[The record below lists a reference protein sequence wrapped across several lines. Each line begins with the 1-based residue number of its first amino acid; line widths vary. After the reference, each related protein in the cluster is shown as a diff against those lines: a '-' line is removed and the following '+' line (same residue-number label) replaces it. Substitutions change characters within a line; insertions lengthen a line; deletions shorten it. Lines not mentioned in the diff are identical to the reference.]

1 VSGVSLKEASE
12 RVKKRAQEMKEEV
25 KGTVES
31 LGESLP
37 RPLLERRTL
46 ILKEPLLKTLTRRL
60 KERK

>member
-1 VSGVSLKEASE
+1 MSLKDSAEK
-12 RVKKRAQEMKEEV
+12 VKRHAQELKEEV

-37 RPLLERRTL
+37 RPLLERKTL
-46 ILKEPLLKTLTRRL
+46 ILKEPLLKTLTKRL

>member
-1 VSGVSLKEASE
+1 MSLKNSAE
-12 RVKKRAQEMKEEV
+12 RVKKRAQELKEEV

-37 RPLLERRTL
+37 RPLLERKTV
-46 ILKEPLLKTLTRRL
+46 ILKEPVLKTLRRRL